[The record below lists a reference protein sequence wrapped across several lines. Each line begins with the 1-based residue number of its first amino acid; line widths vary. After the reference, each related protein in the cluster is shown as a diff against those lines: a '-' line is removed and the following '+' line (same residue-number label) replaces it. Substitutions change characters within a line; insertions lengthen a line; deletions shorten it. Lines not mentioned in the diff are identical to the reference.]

1 MARGQA
7 RILLVDDEQAVQ
19 TLLTYPLRKEG
30 YEVVSAEDGQEALD
44 RFSEQRFDLVVL
56 DIMLPGMNGLEVCR
70 RLRARTSI
78 PVLLLTAL
86 GSEGDRVAGLE
97 QGADDYLTKP
107 FSPRELVLRV
117 RAVLRRV
124 GGVAGARST
133 GVLHDGDLRLDR
145 GARKVTLGPQDLDL
159 TTREFDLLAFLMDNP
174 GLVHD
179 RKTLLAQVWG
189 WDFGDQ
195 STVTVHVRR
204 LRAKIEH
211 DAADPRRILTVW
223 GSGYRYQPLV
233 PV

>member
-1 MARGQA
+1 MQP
-7 RILLVDDEQAVQ
+7 RILLAEDDPVIA
-19 TLLTYPLRKEG
+19 
-30 YEVVSAEDGQEALD
+30 EVVARYLEHDGLAVDRVSDGPTALH
-44 RFSEQRFDLVVL
+44 RALATAPDLVVL